1 MSLEQLKNTSPNNWV
16 VYPPMSYPDAKFMQ
30 RALELAELGRG
41 TVSPNPMVGCVI
53 VHDDKIIGEGWHRKY
68 GEAHAEVN
76 AINSVEDESLL
87 PESTC
92 YVTLEPCAHH
102 GKTPPCADLLVSK
115 KVKRVVIAAVDSN
128 PLVGGKGVE
137 KLKAAGIEVVV
148 GLFAESAIHQN
159 IRFFTVMGRQRP
171 YIILKW
177 AQTSD
182 GFVAR
187 ENFDSKWISNPMSRS
202 LVHQWRA
209 EEDAILVGANTA
221 TYDNPRL
228 NVRGWSGKDPLRVLI
243 DRNLRVDPILNLFDG
258 SIPTVVYNHMKSEQ
272 SSNLEFVK
280 LNPEGFLE
288 DLLDD
293 LHKRKIQSVIIEG
306 GSGVLNLFIEAGLW
320 DEARVFTAG
329 IAFGAGISA
338 PKINGRALYTED
350 ILSDKL
356 TVIRNN
362 VLFAPAENSTVD

>member
-1 MSLEQLKNTSPNNWV
+1 MQINKVLGPMSLDQLEKVITTMDEQ
-16 VYPPMSYPDAKFMQ
+16 FMQ

-53 VHDDKIIGEGWHRKY
+53 VHDGKIIGEGWHRKY

-92 YVTLEPCAHH
+92 YVTLEPCSHH

-148 GLFAESAIHQN
+148 GLFSESAIHQN
-159 IRFFTVMGRQRP
+159 IRFFTMIERQRP

-228 NVRGWSGKDPLRVLI
+228 NVRGWSGKNPLRVLI
-243 DRNLRVDPILNLFDG
+243 DRNLRVDQSSNLFDG
-258 SIPTVVYNHMKSEQ
+258 SIPTVVYNHIKSEQ

-280 LNPEGFLE
+280 LEADNFLSS
-288 DLLDD
+288 LLND
-293 LHKRKIQSVIIEG
+293 LHKRKIQSIIIEG
-306 GSGVLNLFIEAGLW
+306 GSAVLNLFIEAGLW

-329 IAFGAGISA
+329 VSFGAGISA
-338 PKINGRALYTED
+338 PRLNVKELYSKD
-350 ILSDKL
+350 ILRDKL
-356 TVIRNN
+356 TAFRNN
-362 VLFAPAENSTVD
+362 VLFAPAENSSTN